1 MTLTEVMVSAVIL
14 GVSSQVSL
22 QGWSR
27 STGSAQRAAELDQ
40 QLQRLEQRLL
50 ASRRVLA
57 MAPVTDGHCRFNPD
71 AVSRR
76 LDQLPRHGALTQHL
90 EFAPQFDG
98 LWLTLGLPASVDDQP
113 LQRRQWFTPAGLGL
127 CVAGGMR

>member
-14 GVSSQVSL
+14 GISSQVSL

-27 STGSAQRAAELDQ
+27 STGSAQRAAALDQ
-40 QLQRLEQRLL
+40 QLQGLEQRLL

-57 MAPVTDGHCRFNPD
+57 TAPVTDGHCRFNPD

-76 LDQLPRHGALTQHL
+76 LASLPRHGPLTQLL
-90 EFAPQFDG
+90 EVAPPFDG
-98 LWLTLGLPASVDDQP
+98 LWLTLSLPASGGERP
-113 LQRRQWFTPAGLGL
+113 LQRRQWLTPAGLGL
-127 CVAGGMR
+127 CVAETMR

>member
-14 GVSSQVSL
+14 GISSQVSL

-27 STGSAQRAAELDQ
+27 TTGSAQRAAELDQ
-40 QLQRLEQRLL
+40 QLQGLEQRLL

-57 MAPVTDGHCRFNPD
+57 TAPLTDGHCRFNPD

-98 LWLTLGLPASVDDQP
+98 LWLTLSLPASVGDQP
-113 LQRRQWFTPAGLGL
+113 MQRRQWLTPAGLGL

>member
-27 STGSAQRAAELDQ
+27 TTGSAQRAAELDQ
-40 QLQRLEQRLL
+40 QLQGLEQRLL

>member
-27 STGSAQRAAELDQ
+27 TTGSAQRAAELDQ
-40 QLQRLEQRLL
+40 QFQGLEQRLL

-76 LDQLPRHGALTQHL
+76 LDQLPRHGALTQHV

>member
-14 GVSSQVSL
+14 GISSQVSL

-27 STGSAQRAAELDQ
+27 TTGSAQRAAELDQ
-40 QLQRLEQRLL
+40 QLQGLELRLL